1 MYINTNLSEDL
12 EQSLLTTWDAK
23 IVEYDNDRFPF
34 NEWILNRIRL
44 MGYPLEDLT
53 DIHKVVDDKE
63 VYNVSKRLCADTNL
77 PEFRRM
83 VNRFVREVVVPKG
96 KLGLPVA
103 VQRFLN
109 VRIMLPDK
117 PESIFPFHTG
127 LLYGHGAAS
136 RSLWMPLT
144 DVSAD
149 EDYTASMQIIDI
161 VKSRELIQ
169 YAVDKQLSIAEMT
182 KVFGAQSWTLKAGPG
197 KVVFF
202 NQENIHG
209 NFVNVTGKT
218 RVSIDF
224 RVADAKFGDQLAR
237 KIVGGYF
244 AIIAGSEEEEEAA
257 AEAAAARP
265 DTADAIFNGK
275 RYVMY
280 LNNSTRSTYGIPVH
294 LQRYMTN
301 DYCQKKKITCEFELF
316 ELEDMLHLPTLHH
329 ILDYLKCNVV
339 LYSIFSLPENK
350 EFRARILDAIVRNGI
365 VMHFVNEDMTIAS
378 EADRKDVERIFEFA
392 QYGRRA
398 IGLPEQSAVAAE

>member
-1 MYINTNLSEDL
+1 MYINKNLNKAL
-12 EQSLLTTWDAK
+12 EESLLTTWNAR

-34 NEWILNRIRL
+34 NEWILNRVRL
-44 MGYPLEDLT
+44 LGYPLEDLT
-53 DIHKVVDDKE
+53 DIHNVIDDKE
-63 VYNVSKRLCADTNL
+63 VYNVSKQLCADTNL

-96 KLGLPVA
+96 KLGPPIA

-127 LLYGHGAAS
+127 LLYGHGPAS
-136 RSLWMPLT
+136 RSLWLPLT

-161 VKSRELIQ
+161 EKSRELIQ
-169 YAVDKQLSIAEMT
+169 YGIDKQLSIAEMT
-182 KVFGAQSWTLKAGPG
+182 EVFGAESWPLKAGPG

-202 NQENIHG
+202 SQENIHG

-224 RVADAKFGDQLAR
+224 RVAESKFGDQLAR

-244 AIIAGSEEEEEAA
+244 EIIPGSEEEEAA
-257 AEAAAARP
+257 AAARP
-265 DTADAIFNGK
+265 DNTDAFFNGK

-294 LQRYMTN
+294 LQRYMVN
-301 DYCQKKKITCEFELF
+301 DYCNKKKLTCEFELF
-316 ELEDMLHLPTLHH
+316 ELEDMLYLPTLHH
-329 ILDYLKCNVV
+329 ILNNLKCNVV
-339 LYSIFSLPENK
+339 LYSIFSLPEDK
-350 EFRARILDAIVRNGI
+350 EFRSRILDAALHNGI
-365 VMHFVNEDMTIAS
+365 VMHFVNEDMAIAS
-378 EADRKDVERIFEFA
+378 EADRKDVERTFEFA
-392 QYGRRA
+392 QYGRRT
-398 IGLPEQSAVAAE
+398 IGLPEESAVAAE